1 MFRFK
6 LPTYDYQS
14 TTEFMSYYNPEP
26 KYEHGDQ
33 LKVGVLLA
41 NLGTP
46 DAPTAAALRP
56 YLRQFLSDTR
66 VVEIPRAIWWIILNC
81 IILVIRPKK
90 SAEKYASIWMKEGS
104 PLMVHAQRQTQLLRG
119 FLGEKIKSPFAVE
132 LGMSYG
138 NPSMK
143 SAIDKL
149 KAQHCDRILVFPLYP
164 QYAASS
170 TASAMDAVFRVLLKT
185 RNQPGIRTIRGY
197 HDHPAYIIALTKS
210 VQEHW
215 RINGKL
221 DFLKGEKLVMS
232 FHGVPKEHLT
242 KGDPYHCTCHK
253 TGRLLAEELGLSKDE
268 YLIAFQSRF
277 GKQEWLKPYLASTLE
292 DLGKAKTAR
301 IDVIC
306 PGFSADCLET
316 LEEIAIEGKEIFTQA
331 GGGQYHYIPALNEN
345 DAWIHAMT
353 AIALENLQGW
363 VTPAWDKDQAKK
375 DAERTTLLATALG
388 ATAQK

>member
-1 MFRFK
+1 MA
-6 LPTYDYQS
+6 
-14 TTEFMSYYNPEP
+14 YYNPEP
-26 KYEHGDQ
+26 DYTHGDQ
-33 LKVGVLLA
+33 LKVGILLA

-66 VVEIPRAIWWIILNC
+66 VVEIPRAIWWFILNG

-90 SAEKYASIWMKEGS
+90 SAEKYASVWMKEGS
-104 PLMVHAQRQTQLLRG
+104 PLMVHAQKQTQLLRG
-119 FLGEKIKSPFAVE
+119 FLAQKIKSPFAVE

-138 NPSMK
+138 NPSMQ

-149 KAQHCDRILVFPLYP
+149 KAAHCDRILVFPLYP

-185 RNQPGIRTIRGY
+185 RNMPGIRSIRSY
-197 HDHPAYIIALTKS
+197 HDHPEYISALAKS
-210 VQEHW
+210 VQDHW

-221 DFLKGEKLVMS
+221 DFSKGEKLVMS
-232 FHGVPKEHLT
+232 FHGVPKVHLT

-253 TGRLLAEELGLSKDE
+253 TGRLLAEALGLCKDD

-277 GKQEWLKPYLASTLE
+277 GKQEWLKPYLAATLE

-316 LEEIAIEGKEIFTQA
+316 LEEIAMEGKEIFQHA
-331 GGGQYHYIPALNEN
+331 GGGEYHYIPALNEN

-363 VTPAWDKDQAKK
+363 VSPTWDSAQAAKDNELTKTRAQS
-375 DAERTTLLATALG
+375 LG
-388 ATAQK
+388 ASQ